1 MKTFYVT
8 GIDTEIGKTIV
19 TGKIAA
25 YLNRIGQKT
34 TTMKPVQTGCV
45 GIAEDILK
53 HRSIMGIKP
62 DKFDKDHITNPIVF
76 KFPASPHLA
85 AELEDRTI
93 DLKLINSSLKT
104 LQENFDCVLVEGAGG
119 IYVPLTRNYTSL
131 DFVKERNL
139 PVIIVSSPRLGSI
152 NHTMLTIEILKNA
165 EIEIA
170 ALVYN
175 MFPPEKEEIT
185 KDSMGVIKHF
195 SQKLGLDFPFFVNPF
210 SEKLIDIVDFEGL
223 ELSGSADPY

>member
-25 YLNRIGQKT
+25 YLNRIGTKT
-34 TTMKPVQTGCV
+34 TTMKPIQTGCT
-45 GIAEDILK
+45 GIAEDILT
-53 HRSIMGIKP
+53 HRAIMGIKP
-62 DKFDKDHITNPIVF
+62 DKYDNDHRTNPVVF
-76 KFPASPHLA
+76 RFPASPHLA

-93 DLKLINSSLKT
+93 DLELIDRSLKT

-119 IYVPLTRNYTSL
+119 IYVPITRDYTSL
-131 DFVKERNL
+131 DLVKKNDF

-152 NHTMLTIEILKNA
+152 NHTMLTIEILKNSGVK
-165 EIEIA
+165 IA
-170 ALVYN
+170 GLVYN

-185 KDSMGVIKHF
+185 KDSLGVIKHF
-195 SQKLGLDFPFFVNPF
+195 SQKLGLDFPFFVNPY
-210 SEKLIDIVDFEGL
+210 SENLKDIVDFDGL
-223 ELSGSADPY
+223 I

>member
-25 YLNRIGQKT
+25 YLSRIGHKT
-34 TTMKPVQTGCV
+34 TTMKPVQTGCM
-45 GIAEDILK
+45 GIAEDILT

-62 DKFDKDHITNPIVF
+62 DKFDKDHITNPIVL

-85 AELEDRTI
+85 AELENTKI
-93 DLKLINSSLKT
+93 DLELIKTSLKT
-104 LQENFDCVLVEGAGG
+104 LQKNFDCILVEGAGG
-119 IYVPLTRNYTSL
+119 IYVPLTRDYTSL
-131 DFVKERNL
+131 DLVKENNF

-152 NHTMLTIEILKNA
+152 NHTMLTIEILKNSG
-165 EIEIA
+165 IEIA

-175 MFPPEKEEIT
+175 MFPPEKDEIT
-185 KDSMGVIKHF
+185 RDSLEMIKHLTK
-195 SQKLGLDFPFFVNPF
+195 KLGLDFPFFVNPF
-210 SEKLIDIVDFEGL
+210 SENLRDIVDFDGL
-223 ELSGSADPY
+223 I